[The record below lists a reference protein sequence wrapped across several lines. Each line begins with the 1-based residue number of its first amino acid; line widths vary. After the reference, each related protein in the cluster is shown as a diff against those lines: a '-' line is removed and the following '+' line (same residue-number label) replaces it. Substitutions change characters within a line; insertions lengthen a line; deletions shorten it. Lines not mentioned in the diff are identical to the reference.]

1 MMMDTSLNQR
11 SARIYQFPA
20 GGRSG
25 VSARRQGE
33 THAPAEIAS
42 PRVSP
47 VAVGGA
53 WYHEAAI
60 EESKPVLEH

>member
-1 MMMDTSLNQR
+1 
-11 SARIYQFPA
+11 
-20 GGRSG
+20 
-25 VSARRQGE
+25 
-33 THAPAEIAS
+33 
-42 PRVSP
+42 VSP